1 MSRILS
7 IENKVLALHTAQ
19 SIELYLLLIFL
30 LLVIATSLLGYGV
43 FILYRF
49 HCDWLAYEE
58 YEYED
63 DPDPE
68 EKEPR
73 EDLSPSVLRI
83 HG

>member
-1 MSRILS
+1 MTYKNERLNIH
-7 IENKVLALHTAQ
+7 KLAM
-19 SIELYLLLIFL
+19 
-30 LLVIATSLLGYGV
+30 ATCLLGFGV

-68 EKEPR
+68 KEPK
-73 EDLSPSVLRI
+73 E
-83 HG
+83 